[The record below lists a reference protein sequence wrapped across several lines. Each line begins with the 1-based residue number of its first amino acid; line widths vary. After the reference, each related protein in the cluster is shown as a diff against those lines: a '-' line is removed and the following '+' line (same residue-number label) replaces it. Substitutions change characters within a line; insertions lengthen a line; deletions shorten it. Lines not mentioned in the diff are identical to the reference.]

1 MTEFTRNAP
10 GVTTEAFASLDRR
23 RFLALSATASL
34 AAVVGSPAR
43 AQQAA
48 ENPVLAPG
56 WTAADIPDQTGR
68 IVVITGG
75 NGAPKTIAPGT
86 FPPPGVYSGLGFQQA
101 RALAGKGADVIIAS
115 RNAANASEA
124 ISVIKA
130 EHPAAKIRF
139 EQFDLADLASVT
151 AFSDRLKS
159 QVDHIDVLINNG
171 GTAGTSDRRLNGAGL
186 ELVWATNVVGHFSLT
201 AQLFPLLQK
210 GSSPRLVIMGSG
222 AARRSTGFD
231 DMQTETGYTPMT
243 AYVTSK
249 AALLI
254 LARDLHR
261 RSEASGWGINITA
274 TQPGTAKTFMPT
286 SLGPDSEVG
295 KTLGK
300 EPDRFRPAERA
311 VLSVLYAAA
320 HPDAKSGGYYGP
332 VNEQYDIGNSDDH
345 VRKLDTPETAARLYE
360 ALTRATGQTIG

>member
-1 MTEFTRNAP
+1 MTRFRTALDAGTIEFAP
-10 GVTTEAFASLDRR
+10 LDRR

-34 AAVVGSPAR
+34 AAAVGSNVR
-43 AQQAA
+43 AQQAPEA
-48 ENPVLAPG
+48 SVLARG

-86 FPPPGVYSGLGFQQA
+86 FPPPGIYSGLGFQQA
-101 RALAGKGADVIIAS
+101 RALAGKGAEVIIAS
-115 RNAANASEA
+115 RSAANASEA
-124 ISVIKA
+124 IAVIKA
-130 EHPAAKIRF
+130 EYPSAKIRF
-139 EQFDLADLASVT
+139 EQFDLADLASVKS
-151 AFSDRLKS
+151 FSDRLKL

-201 AQLFPLLQK
+201 AHLLPLLQK
-210 GSSPRLVIMGSG
+210 GSRPRLVIMGSG

-231 DMQTETGYTPMT
+231 DMQTEKSYTPMT

-249 AALLI
+249 AALL
-254 LARDLHR
+254 LMARDLHR
-261 RSEASGWGINITA
+261 RSEASGWGLHVTA

-295 KTLGK
+295 KVLGK
-300 EPDRFRPAERA
+300 EPDRFRPAELA

-320 HPDAKSGGYYGP
+320 HPDAKSGDYYGP
-332 VNEQYDIGNSDDH
+332 VNEQYQVGISEDH
-345 VRKLDTPETAARLYE
+345 VKKLDTPEMAFRLYE
-360 ALTRATGQTIG
+360 ALSQTTGQTIG